1 MIHNAASETETASSV
16 FEHQGHQLLS
26 HQGKRRFKCR
36 LGGATCPS
44 FALCTPVYPP
54 NGAGYLRVVLWEEVS
69 PVCRRGDA
77 YDKYSLDCEEAE
89 NTVRL
94 RADRHFPLNIQ
105 ETGIN
110 KRRTGRTVS
119 HSWAKNNQAPEKVSV
134 GRWWLEEA
142 SGHFSR
148 QWNLNKRRTDD
159 WQLKT
164 REIRKML
171 CRRCCW
177 CVCALAVL
185 PAYPPP
191 HICSFSLPLSPMLT
205 TIQSKAG
212 HDQNSV
218 PLSGF
223 SK

>member
-1 MIHNAASETETASSV
+1 MLPAACFHVDCDKLNKALGNKCHCPQQRKQQHKLYGSVIHNAASETETASSV

-26 HQGKRRFKCR
+26 HQGKRRCKCR

-44 FALCTPVYPP
+44 SALCTPVYPP

-110 KRRTGRTVS
+110 KRRTGRAVS
-119 HSWAKNNQAPEKVSV
+119 HS
-134 GRWWLEEA
+134 
-142 SGHFSR
+142 
-148 QWNLNKRRTDD
+148 
-159 WQLKT
+159 
-164 REIRKML
+164 
-171 CRRCCW
+171 
-177 CVCALAVL
+177 
-185 PAYPPP
+185 
-191 HICSFSLPLSPMLT
+191 
-205 TIQSKAG
+205 
-212 HDQNSV
+212 
-218 PLSGF
+218 
-223 SK
+223 